1 MELNEQ
7 NNWQNCLQLIK
18 QHIPS
23 EHYVTWFE
31 PLQFV
36 SFQEGVLKVGV
47 PTRFFAE
54 YFDQQYVGYFMQA
67 VHHCFGNGNIKLQ
80 YAVAQQRAENIQP
93 EPIIVTPKKEENKK
107 DLNRY
112 SFSQQPQRSALPPL
126 DSQLNMRYTFN
137 NFVEGGSNKLSRSV
151 GLSIAENPGRSA
163 FNPFFLYG
171 PSGVGKT
178 HLVNAIG
185 VKIKQKDP
193 NKRVLFVSAHVFKTQ
208 FTDSVRHNTMNDFI
222 NFYQS
227 IEVLIIDDIQEITT
241 SKTQMAF
248 FHIFNHLQQ
257 NNRQIII
264 TCDRPPVL
272 FEGIEERMLTRFK
285 WGMVVEMEKPDTKL
299 RRDILITKIRR
310 DGLEDVIPAD
320 VVQYIAQN
328 VESSVRELEG
338 IINSIMAYSVVDNC
352 EIDLKLTH
360 RVVAR
365 AVNLEKREISIEDIV
380 SAVSQHFGVKGK
392 DLSSKSRKQSIVIAR
407 QTAMFLVHKYTEA
420 PYSQIGKNFGKRDH
434 STVLYSCNQVA
445 RRISVDKDFR
455 KEIEELE
462 AELK

>member
-1 MELNEQ
+1 MEIPEQ
-7 NNWQNCLQLIK
+7 KQWNDCLQLIK

-36 SFQEGVLKVGV
+36 SFVNGELKVGV

-54 YFDQQYVGYFMQA
+54 YFDQHYVSYFMQA
-67 VHHCFGNGNIKLQ
+67 VHHCFGGGNIKLQ
-80 YAVAQQRAENIQP
+80 YVLAPQPVGNVQPKPILNTPTQPQEKEINRYTFAQQPPRN
-93 EPIIVTPKKEENKK
+93 
-107 DLNRY
+107 
-112 SFSQQPQRSALPPL
+112 ALPPL
-126 DSQLNMRYTFN
+126 DSQLNMRYTFD

-151 GLSIAENPGRSA
+151 GLNIAENPGRSA

-185 VKIKQKDP
+185 VKIKKNSPD
-193 NKRVLFVSAHVFKTQ
+193 KRVLFVSAHVFKTQ

-227 IEVLIIDDIQEITT
+227 IDVLIIDDIQEIST

-299 RRDILITKIRR
+299 RRDILISKIRR
-310 DGLEDVIPAD
+310 DGLEEVIPKD

-352 EIDLKLTH
+352 EIDLQLTH

-365 AVNLEKREISIEDIV
+365 AVNLEKRELSIDDIM
-380 SAVSQHFGVKGK
+380 SAVSQHFGVKNK
-392 DLSSKSRKQSIVIAR
+392 DLTSKSRKQTIVVAR

-420 PYSQIGKNFGKRDH
+420 PYSQIGRSFGKRDH
-434 STVLYSCNQVA
+434 STVLYSCNQIA
-445 RRISVDKDFR
+445 HRIGVDKDFR

-462 AELK
+462 AVLK

>member
-1 MELNEQ
+1 MEQPLPQ
-7 NNWQNCLQLIK
+7 YWQNCIDFFK
-18 QHIPS
+18 QNVPNDI
-23 EHYVTWFE
+23 YVAWFE
-31 PLQFV
+31 PIQFV
-36 SFQEGVLKVGV
+36 SYEGGGLKIKV
-47 PTRFFAE
+47 PSRSFAE
-54 YFDQQYVGYFMQA
+54 MFDTNYVNYFMQV
-67 VHHCFGNGNIKLQ
+67 VHHYMGAGIKLE
-80 YAVAQQRAENIQP
+80 YIIEKDPITNAVP
-93 EPIIVTPKKEENKK
+93 EPLFKTQPTANKGKEINRYRVTP
-107 DLNRY
+107 
-112 SFSQQPQRSALPPL
+112 QQNELPPL
-126 DSQLNMRYTFN
+126 ESQLNRRYTFD
-137 NFVEGGSNKLSRSV
+137 NFVEGSSNKLSRSV
-151 GLSIAENPGRSA
+151 GLSIADDPGKSA

-185 VKIKQKDP
+185 VHIKEKNP
-193 NKRVLFVSAHVFKTQ
+193 NKRVLFVSAHVFKIQ
-208 FTDSVRHNTMNDFI
+208 YTDSVIHNTQNDFI

-299 RRDILITKIRR
+299 RRDILISKIRR
-310 DGLEDVIPAD
+310 DGLQEVIPTE

-352 EIDLKLTH
+352 EIDLQLTQ

-365 AVNLEKREISIEDIV
+365 AVNLERKELSADDIASTV
-380 SAVSQHFGVKGK
+380 CQRYGVKTK
-392 DLSSKSRKQSIVIAR
+392 DLASKSRKKAIVQAR
-407 QTAMFLVHKYTEA
+407 QLAMFLIHKYTETT
-420 PYSQIGKNFGKRDH
+420 YSQIGRQFGKRDH
-434 STVLYSCNQVA
+434 STVLYACNQVGH
-445 RRISVDKDFR
+445 RIGVDKEFR
-455 KEIEELE
+455 REVEELE
-462 AELK
+462 GVLK